1 MKLTVSN
8 IDWDYSGK
16 EEGKECP
23 FPSQIVIDS
32 NDPDITSETIS
43 YLLEDINGEAENL
56 AEYLTEY
63 YECCVCGFTTDVE
76 GDEND

>member
-32 NDPDITSETIS
+32 NDPDMTSKTIS

-56 AEYLTEY
+56 AEYLTKC
-63 YECCVCGFTTDVE
+63 YECCVCGFTASVE
-76 GDEND
+76 DNEDD